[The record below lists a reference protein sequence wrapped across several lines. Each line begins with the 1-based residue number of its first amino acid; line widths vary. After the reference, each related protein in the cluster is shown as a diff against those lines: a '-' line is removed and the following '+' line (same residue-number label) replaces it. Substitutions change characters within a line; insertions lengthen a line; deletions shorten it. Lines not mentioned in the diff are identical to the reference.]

1 MNLITQSISMKK
13 YHIAFEISKRFI
25 SDLFKIKDPPIFEQ
39 LIRHFADDVSRYEA
53 KIALALSLKPFMNGV
68 IVGRLMKTI

>member
-1 MNLITQSISMKK
+1 MKK

-39 LIRHFADDVSRYEA
+39 LIRHFAGDVTRYEA